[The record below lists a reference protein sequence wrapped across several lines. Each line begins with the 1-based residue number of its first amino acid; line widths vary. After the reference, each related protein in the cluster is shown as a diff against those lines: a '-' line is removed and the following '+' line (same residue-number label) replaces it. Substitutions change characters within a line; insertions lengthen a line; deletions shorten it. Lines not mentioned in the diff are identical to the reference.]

1 MLAPLRALAA
11 ALLAFASLTVGFTPA
26 LAEAIPEAPTACAGG
41 GHAHETRTGTL
52 SVLPG
57 RAGCDQCEHGCT
69 TPGHCVTSASLAVAE
84 AAPVTPLRRPEPTRY
99 DIGSDLLRSTSAT
112 PPIPPPQPD
121 S

>member
-1 MLAPLRALAA
+1 MLARLRVLAA
-11 ALLAFASLTVGFTPA
+11 ALLAFASLMVGFTPA
-26 LAEAIPEAPTACAGG
+26 LAQAFPGAPTACAGG

-52 SVLPG
+52 SVLQDQ
-57 RAGCDQCEHGCT
+57 AGCRQCEHGCT

-112 PPIPPPQPD
+112 PPIPPPQPG